1 MTTLKGEL
9 LPFVVKKQLSKYCQ
23 GIKSNENKDEDD
35 AKLNIFNVSKEFNNE
50 NNIRSLY
57 GVGNKSY
64 TEDIIKCYACKMD
77 SNIGVRANTLY
88 DYCKINKIVS
98 NLQK

>member
-23 GIKSNENKDEDD
+23 DIKPNEKRDEDD
-35 AKLNIFNVSKEFNNE
+35 VKPNIFHLSKEFNIE

-64 TEDIIKCYACKMD
+64 SEDIIKCFACIMD
-77 SNIGVRANTLY
+77 SNIGVRANTLF
-88 DYCKINKIVS
+88 DYCRINRIVS
-98 NLQK
+98 N